1 MRSLLLLLLAST
13 SLLLSGCSSM
23 ESAKDSVHER
33 WTARYEGRNKAFTA
47 DQKQA
52 YAAAQ
57 YAAKQLGLRVT
68 RGGANQGTLE
78 AVSMLESDASL
89 RGSRQ
94 IALKLRITR
103 EGEGV
108 SVNLLFT
115 EVVADDSSRASAMGM
130 ETPMKDSPLYE
141 LFFGHMA
148 QYLSGKTG
156 S

>member
-1 MRSLLLLLLAST
+1 MRTLLLLSLASASLLLG
-13 SLLLSGCSSM
+13 GCSSL

-33 WTARYEGRNKAFTA
+33 WAARYEGRNKAFAA

-68 RGGANQGTLE
+68 HGGANQGTLQ
-78 AVSMLESDASL
+78 AVSSLESDSSL

-94 IALKLRITR
+94 VALKLRITR

-108 SVNLLFT
+108 SVNLLLT
-115 EVVADDSSRASAMGM
+115 EIVADDSNRATAMGM
-130 ETPMKDSPLYE
+130 ESPMKDSPLYE
-141 LFFGHMA
+141 LFFGHMG
-148 QYLSGKTG
+148 QFLSGKAG
-156 S
+156 N